1 MPRSRRSSSPGR
13 SPTVA
18 PVQAQAAST
27 LWGMPWMRVFLALL
41 VSVVLQFVVYVY
53 TNTFTSVIRND
64 LIEIF
69 NSDHPQYNKMLAM
82 AANVQANQVFIGIS
96 SLVIQIVCFVPLIV
110 VFFLQSTVAW
120 LLGLLWWLVFNR
132 YTIGCAFGAAIL
144 AYLF

>member
-1 MPRSRRSSSPGR
+1 
-13 SPTVA
+13 
-18 PVQAQAAST
+18 
-27 LWGMPWMRVFLALL
+27 MRVFLALL

-53 TNTFTSVIRND
+53 TNTFTSVIEKE

-96 SLVIQIVCFVPLIV
+96 NLVIQIVCFVPLIV
-110 VFFLQSTVAW
+110 VFFLESTVAW

-132 YTIGCAFGAAIL
+132 YTIGCAFGAVIL